1 MEGLCRKGV
10 GINMIRRN
18 GKRKL
23 VTILLGAMLAVG
35 PIQMAWNPVLTVEAH
50 SGRTDSNGGHH
61 DYKNKSGLGSYH
73 YHCGGYPAHLHENGV
88 CPYSG
93 SGNVAEYDDF
103 SVSVEPCDIT
113 HNAHGW
119 QRDATGWWYE
129 DYEGHCVKNGM
140 YYIDDHCF
148 LFNDSGYMLTGWQ
161 KIEDDW
167 YYFDENG
174 YMAVGWKEINSIW
187 YCFDEDGCMMTG
199 AHCVDDCFYH
209 FRSDGSWDGK
219 YYSTYLE
226 CWEAE

>member
-1 MEGLCRKGV
+1 MNTIPKT
-10 GINMIRRN
+10 IRQ
-18 GKRKL
+18 
-23 VTILLGAMLAVG
+23 ILADLDADREHTAEDAVSFLNEV
-35 PIQMAWNPVLTVEAH
+35 ICL
-50 SGRTDSNGGHH
+50 
-61 DYKNKSGLGSYH
+61 
-73 YHCGGYPAHLHENGV
+73 
-88 CPYSG
+88 
-93 SGNVAEYDDF
+93 
-103 SVSVEPCDIT
+103 
-113 HNAHGW
+113 
-119 QRDATGWWYE
+119 YE
-129 DYEGHCVKNGM
+129 DYEGLCVKNGM

-226 CWEAE
+226 CWEAQ